1 MVISW
6 LQQYYPKN
14 KQKTSTHSNLTTDGR
29 PFKEEG
35 KKLTFELTVKC
46 EYIFGVVLTPLA

>member
-46 EYIFGVVLTPLA
+46 EYIFGV